1 MSQLFI
7 VEAQKAAVG
16 SLLWWPDCILLW
28 QWGRSMVELLLLL
41 LLLLK
46 LPQLELWA
54 IALVLLLLRS
64 AQLTPR

>member
-1 MSQLFI
+1 MSQLFV

-16 SLLWWPDCILLW
+16 SLLWWPDCSLLW
-28 QWGRSMVELLLLL
+28 QWGRSMVELL